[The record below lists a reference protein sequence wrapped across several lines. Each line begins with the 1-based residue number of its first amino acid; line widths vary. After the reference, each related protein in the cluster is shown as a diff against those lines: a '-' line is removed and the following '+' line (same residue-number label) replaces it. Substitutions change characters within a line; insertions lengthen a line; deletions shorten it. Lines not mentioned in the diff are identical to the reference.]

1 MVDPVWNGMSIFQ
14 PWQNYSNKIQK
25 LSKALTVWKKS
36 LKRSFQ
42 KKRYHDSLKLTCTV
56 EVLSHLMVAEQESG
70 SEAKNW
76 ALLADAV
83 RPKRKLT
90 GTGAAGRFRNPE
102 FWCLAWWKK
111 GELLAKTGLK
121 LESSN
126 LIGLTDPASEAAAV
140 TSFLFRSSWSGMGLV
155 LGNRNPCT
163 VKNNEKYIR

>member
-1 MVDPVWNGMSIFQ
+1 MYVSTSWYLFQ
-14 PWQNYSNKIQK
+14 PWQNYSDKFRK
-25 LSKALTVWKKS
+25 LTKMLNS
-36 LKRSFQ
+36 LKNCYLVEEIISE
-42 KKRYHDSLKLTCTV
+42 KKHNDSLKLTCTV

-76 ALLADAV
+76 ALLAEAV

-121 LESSN
+121 FESSN
-126 LIGLTDPASEAAAV
+126 FIGLTDPASEVSAV

-163 VKNNEKYIR
+163 VKNNEK

>member
-1 MVDPVWNGMSIFQ
+1 MKRNEYISTMTKLFKQDSKTFQ
-14 PWQNYSNKIQK
+14 SLN
-25 LSKALTVWKKS
+25 S
-36 LKRSFQ
+36 LKKKFEEIVSE
-42 KKRYHDSLKLTCTV
+42 KRYHDSLKLTCTV
-56 EVLSHLMVAEQESG
+56 EVLSHVMVAEQESG

-76 ALLADAV
+76 ALLAEAV

-155 LGNRNPCT
+155 FGNRNPCT
-163 VKNNEKYIR
+163 VKNNEK